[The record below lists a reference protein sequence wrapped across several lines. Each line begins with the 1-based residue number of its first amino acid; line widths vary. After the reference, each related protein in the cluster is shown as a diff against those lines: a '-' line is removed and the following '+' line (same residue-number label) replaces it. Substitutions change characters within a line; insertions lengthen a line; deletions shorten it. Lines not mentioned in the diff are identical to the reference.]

1 MRVGDLDFD
10 DNLQDKKL
18 NESSYENVLVYDI
31 SYKTF
36 TGAKPQRIRFDEID
50 GFIKIMMELD
60 ILYYLVLE
68 DIIQFMVEL
77 NIL

>member
-1 MRVGDLDFD
+1 MMNWKKFIFKIMRVGDFGFD

-36 TGAKPQRIRFDEID
+36 TGAKP
-50 GFIKIMMELD
+50 
-60 ILYYLVLE
+60 
-68 DIIQFMVEL
+68 
-77 NIL
+77 

>member
-1 MRVGDLDFD
+1 MMNWKKFIFKIMRVKDLDFD

-36 TGAKPQRIRFDEID
+36 TGAKP
-50 GFIKIMMELD
+50 
-60 ILYYLVLE
+60 
-68 DIIQFMVEL
+68 
-77 NIL
+77 